1 MTMKTPLVMG
11 YEVVIASDM
20 QLLRFL
26 YEVGWAEIQVEG
38 EGLTH
43 THYYRRSSF
52 PAPAG
57 KSVLKIRPS
66 IKLSGQ
72 HSFKGDCRHSLFGC
86 TEFRLW

>member
-1 MTMKTPLVMG
+1 MG

-20 QLLRFL
+20 QLLICL

-57 KSVLKIRPS
+57 KSVLKIRPR
-66 IKLSGQ
+66 IK
-72 HSFKGDCRHSLFGC
+72 
-86 TEFRLW
+86 